1 MEVILL
7 GEQLVYSFDK
17 LHARR
22 ARRNAEGG
30 GKESLS
36 IPRRV
41 VNTLTTIP
49 RYIKFVPTISDLKKI
64 KPFRLQK
71 LYDFQ
76 DSILLLLL
84 LLLFFDSITSF
95 SFTLFMF

>member
-1 MEVILL
+1 MEVIPL

-22 ARRNAEGG
+22 ARRNAERE

-84 LLLFFDSITSF
+84 LFFDSITSF